1 MSTLLKRK
9 IPYLKLVVDNGILI
23 DEKQELI
30 EKQQALINM
39 KIELQFNINLL
50 NKRMEPITSQIFEV
64 EKQLDKMN
72 YSDKTK
78 QRCIQAAENEEHC
91 ALLEIIKH
99 YKKGTAGFEEDP
111 DQAKYWQNILDNL
124 IGRAESP
131 QSGWSGQLK
140 KCNN

>member
-50 NKRMEPITSQIFEV
+50 NKRMEPITGQIFEV
-64 EKQLDKMN
+64 EKQLDKMRGN
-72 YSDKTK
+72 TY
-78 QRCIQAAENEEHC
+78 
-91 ALLEIIKH
+91 
-99 YKKGTAGFEEDP
+99 AGD
-111 DQAKYWQNILDNL
+111 I
-124 IGRAESP
+124 S
-131 QSGWSGQLK
+131 
-140 KCNN
+140 KC

>member
-50 NKRMEPITSQIFEV
+50 NKRMEPITNQIFEV
-64 EKQLDKMN
+64 EKQLDKMRGN
-72 YSDKTK
+72 KY
-78 QRCIQAAENEEHC
+78 
-91 ALLEIIKH
+91 
-99 YKKGTAGFEEDP
+99 AGD
-111 DQAKYWQNILDNL
+111 I
-124 IGRAESP
+124 S
-131 QSGWSGQLK
+131 
-140 KCNN
+140 KC